1 MKKYFFVFIFFVLG
15 PAMVVA
21 QQVDLRKD
29 DQRFFKGQPFLALGG
44 FTVVTQQERLPKDYQ
59 KLVELFSDWREFE
72 SPPLL
77 NGAPNY
83 TTDRFKEDRKAF
95 RVLQKRLNK
104 INIDRWPVPQQT
116 DWHIVQA
123 EMNGYDFNY
132 RVLKPWERDP
142 AFYQTVW
149 TYKSDVPAHEG
160 PTNHAVLE
168 LWTYRFP
175 LTQDE
180 QRRLAKELRVVPLLL
195 EQAKE
200 NLTGNA
206 RDLWVAGT
214 ENLRQQEKKLAG
226 LSKKLNQHHP
236 DNLLPDLVG
245 ALARAKQSTKLFVGW
260 LDAQAVYKNG
270 PSGIGKE
277 NYTWYQQNVHLIPLS
292 WEEEVSLL
300 KRELDRA
307 WSSLV
312 LEEQKNRGLPPMVA
326 ANSAEEFDAMAEE
339 GVQRLM
345 RFLDEKEIMLIKP
358 NMEPALR
365 EHMGQFVPEDQRNF
379 FSIGMHYD
387 PVPLYSHF
395 YHWFDLAQM
404 RDEPHSSPI
413 RREPLL
419 YNIFDSK
426 SEGIATGVEEFFMH
440 AGLYEDSPRSKE
452 IVWIMLAQ
460 RAARGL
466 GSLYAHA
473 NMMTMEEAGRV
484 HVKWTPR
491 GWMER
496 EPHLLRFEQHLY
508 LRQPGYGTCYVTGKY
523 LIEGLMTEY
532 AKQKEAAGEPF
543 IMKDFFEEFNDA
555 GNIPVELIR
564 REMIGKE
571 KGIN

>member
-15 PAMVVA
+15 PAVALA
-21 QQVDLRKD
+21 QQADLRKD
-29 DQRFFKGQPFLALGG
+29 DQRFFKGQPAPSLGDP
-44 FTVVTQQERLPKDYQ
+44 TAKTQQQKLPKDYH
-59 KLVELFSDWREFE
+59 KLVELFNDWREFE

-77 NGAPNY
+77 DGAPDY
-83 TTDRFKEDRKAF
+83 TKERLKENRKVF

-104 INIDRWPVPQQT
+104 INVSRWPVPQQV
-116 DWHIVQA
+116 DWHVVRA

-142 AFYQTVW
+142 AFYQTIW
-149 TYKSDVPAHEG
+149 AYKSDVPAHEG

-168 LWTYRFP
+168 LWTYSFP
-175 LTQDE
+175 LTQNE
-180 QRRLAKELRVVPLLL
+180 QKRLAKELRVIPPLL
-195 EQAKE
+195 EQARE

-214 ENLRQQEKKLAG
+214 ENFRQQEKKLDG
-226 LSKKLNQHHP
+226 LSKKLDQHHP
-236 DNLLPDLVG
+236 DSLLPDLVG
-245 ALARAKQSTKLFVGW
+245 ALALAKQSTRLFVGW

-300 KRELDRA
+300 KRELSRA
-307 WSSLV
+307 WSSLI

-326 ANSAEEFDAMAEE
+326 ASSTEEFSIMAEE

-345 RFLDEKEIMLIKP
+345 RFLDEKEIMPIKP

-365 EHMGQFVPEDQRNF
+365 EHMGRFVPENQRNF
-379 FSIGMHYD
+379 FLIGMHYD

-473 NMMTMEEAGRV
+473 NMMTMEEAGKV

-508 LRQPGYGTCYVTGKY
+508 LRQPGYGTCYITGKY
-523 LIEGLMTEY
+523 LIERLMAER
-532 AKQKEAAGEPF
+532 AEQLEAQGKSF
-543 IMKDFFEEFNDA
+543 VMKDFLKIFNDA
-555 GNIPVELIR
+555 GNIPVELVR
-564 REMIGKE
+564 WEMTGNKRF
-571 KGIN
+571 